1 MTERSVVHSTFTIE
15 RTYDA
20 APAQVFAA
28 FADPAAQDRWAV
40 QHRDRPIAEVRHD
53 FRVGGQESGRF
64 SLDDTT
70 IVTSETLYQDIVP
83 DQRIIY
89 AYTMAIDDV
98 RISASLAVIELE
110 PAGMGTRFVYTEH
123 AAFLDGRD
131 TPSVREEGCRTLF
144 DRLEAELRR
153 SA

>member
-15 RTYDA
+15 RTYDVS
-20 APAQVFAA
+20 PSRVFAA
-28 FADPAAQDRWAV
+28 FADPAAHDRWAV
-40 QHRDRPIAEVRHD
+40 RNQDRSITEYRHD
-53 FRVGGQESGRF
+53 FRVHGHESGRF
-64 SLDDTT
+64 SRDGTTT
-70 IVTSETLYQDIVP
+70 ITSETLYQEIVP

-110 PAGMGTRFVYTEH
+110 PAGVGTRFVYTEH

-131 TPSVREEGCRTLF
+131 TPAVREAGCRTLF
-144 DRLEAELRR
+144 DRLDAELRR
-153 SA
+153 SV